1 MEGRLMLLVGIGGA
15 IGAMLRYV
23 ISDIIPSEEFPYG
36 TITVNLLGSLILG
49 FMFGAIAAD
58 ALISQDNLLLF
69 GTGLLGAF
77 TTMSTFAMETVN
89 LSENEIS
96 TTFLYVILTISG
108 SIGLAWS
115 GYRII
120 FLNSDINP
128 TR

>member
-1 MEGRLMLLVGIGGA
+1 MLLVGIGGA

-23 ISDIIPSEEFPYG
+23 ISDIIPSDEFPYG

-96 TTFLYVILTISG
+96 TTSLYVILTISG

-115 GYRII
+115 GYRVGIGL
-120 FLNSDINP
+120 FS
-128 TR
+128 

>member
-115 GYRII
+115 GYRIGI
-120 FLNSDINP
+120 ELFS
-128 TR
+128 

>member
-23 ISDIIPSEEFPYG
+23 ISDIIPSDEFPYG

-115 GYRII
+115 GYRIGI
-120 FLNSDINP
+120 ELFS
-128 TR
+128 

>member
-23 ISDIIPSEEFPYG
+23 ISDIIPSDEFPYG

-115 GYRII
+115 GYRVGIEL
-120 FLNSDINP
+120 FS
-128 TR
+128 